1 MRIRAIILA
10 LVSASACR
18 ERQVEQAP
26 EPGVHSRQAE
36 HQHRDAGAATLIHID
51 PEMLRDLRITTAPVE
66 ERPGGEGVTALGEIG
81 VNEDRYA
88 EVSAPVA
95 AQVTAVRAA
104 AGDVVA
110 AGQPLVELHS
120 AELGKAAASVA
131 SGEVRVN
138 ALSKAVERKR
148 ALAADGIVAPR
159 DVQDA
164 EAQLAEAEAE
174 VASARAQLS
183 AVGVAAS
190 PSAAARFVLKAP
202 VAGTVIDRAA
212 VVGHVAEPGQ
222 PLFRVG
228 DLSRVWLT
236 VQGFERDAVRVRK
249 GAEAVV
255 TLAALPG
262 RTLSARVAM
271 IGARVDPVSRT
282 IPIRLELDNPEG
294 VLRPGMSASAFI
306 PLGEKGSTITTV
318 PVAALQRLED
328 GWNVFLPSPE
338 PGAFEQREVGRGRTL
353 GGEVEVLSGLRPGE
367 KVVVEGAFL
376 LKAEVEKSRGEGDHH
391 EH

>member
-1 MRIRAIILA
+1 MMILA
-10 LVSASACR
+10 ILSAGACQERHPERAAGPEAPPR
-18 ERQVEQAP
+18 E
-26 EPGVHSRQAE
+26 AE
-36 HQHRDAGAATLIHID
+36 HEHGEAGATDLVHID
-51 PEMLRDLRITTAPVE
+51 PEMLRDLRITTAAVE
-66 ERPGGEGVTALGEIG
+66 KRPGGETVTVLGEIG

-88 EVSAPVA
+88 EVSTPVP

-104 AGDVVA
+104 AGDLVK

-120 AELGKAAASVA
+120 AELGKAAASAA
-131 SGEVRVN
+131 SGEVRVG
-138 ALSKAVERKR
+138 ALRKAVERKR
-148 ALAADGIVAPR
+148 ALAADGIVAPK
-159 DVQDA
+159 DVQEA

-183 AVGVAAS
+183 AVGVTAS
-190 PSAAARFVLKAP
+190 PSAAARFSLTSP
-202 VAGTVIDRAA
+202 VAGTIIDRSA
-212 VVGHVAEPGQ
+212 VVGRVAEPGA

-228 DLSRVWLT
+228 DLSRLWLI
-236 VQGFERDAVRVRK
+236 VQGFERDAVRIRK

-255 TLAALPG
+255 TLAALPA
-262 RTLSARVAM
+262 RTFPAKVALV
-271 IGARVDPVSRT
+271 GARVDPASRT

-294 VLRPGMSASAFI
+294 TLRPGMSASALI
-306 PLGEKGSTITTV
+306 PIGEPGATIITV

-328 GWNVFLPSPE
+328 GWHVFLPSPE

-353 GGEVEVLSGLRPGE
+353 GGEVEILSGLKPGE

-376 LKAEVEKSRGEGDHH
+376 LKAEVEKARGKGEGGHH